1 MAYLELKC
9 ENTNLYIDKKSL
21 IFINKEKNDN
31 EKELLNILSINKINT
46 SKLLYIDQI
55 LINDLNKNKLNKFKR
70 KNISFLLNNPVLIDN
85 LKVYENIEL
94 GKLNY
99 KDYISLDEIIKLFSL
114 SKKIISYPK
123 DLSKAEK
130 IKVLLARALIKKPK
144 ILVCD
149 NILDD
154 LDKKAT
160 KKILN
165 ALLNYTKKYNAIVI
179 ISSSNN
185 KLFPVFNKII
195 TYKNSSIAKIKENK
209 KIISVGDLLC

>member
-9 ENTNLYIDKKSL
+9 ENINLYIDKKSL
-21 IFINKEKNDN
+21 IFVNKEKNDN

-55 LINDLNKNKLNKFKR
+55 LINDLSKNKLNKFKR
-70 KNISFLLNNPVLIDN
+70 KNISFLLNNHVLIDN

-123 DLSKAEK
+123 DLSKTEK

-185 KLFPVFNKII
+185 KLFPVSNKII

>member
-46 SKLLYIDQI
+46 
-55 LINDLNKNKLNKFKR
+55 FKR

-185 KLFPVFNKII
+185 KLFPVLVASYSIKI
-195 TYKNSSIAKIKENK
+195 
-209 KIISVGDLLC
+209 